1 MSENELIDLNQVRKV
16 AYQDP
21 EFTMEILNISMQE
34 IPKITEEIRKALKI
48 KDAEASKQAIH
59 KIKPT
64 FYTLG
69 TIHYGDLAKKV
80 QNHLSNGG
88 ELEVVIGEIEEI
100 IAIEPVIIEE
110 IREKLTILRG
120 N

>member
-1 MSENELIDLNQVRKV
+1 MADKELIDLNQVRKI

-21 EFTMEILNISMQE
+21 DFTKEILNISIQE
-34 IPKITEEIRKALKI
+34 IPKITREIKTALEK
-48 KDAEASKQAIH
+48 KDSEASKQAVH

-69 TIHYGDLAKKV
+69 SDHFGDLAKKV
-80 QNHLSNGG
+80 QDHLADGG
-88 ELEVVIGEIEEI
+88 ELDSVIGEIEEI

-110 IREKLTILRG
+110 IKKKLTLLQGI
-120 N
+120 